1 MIEPSLALQTAI
13 NTRLISTPAV
23 TALVAAD
30 QIRTGSMR
38 REQLPSVI
46 MAGAQIEY
54 LGYGAG
60 NQYSARVWLDLHIWA
75 LDGAGGDL
83 AKAIGF
89 AMHEALRA
97 PLIMTDCSLDLF
109 EAKTIRW
116 LRDPD
121 PEFAHGVLNVE
132 AVVRWKL

>member
-13 NTRLISTPAV
+13 NTRLSSTPAV

-46 MAGAQIEY
+46 MQGSQTQY
-54 LGYGAG
+54 LGYASG
-60 NQYSARVWLDLHIWA
+60 NQYLARVWLDLHIWA
-75 LDGAGGDL
+75 LDAGGDL

-89 AMHEALRA
+89 ALHQALRA
-97 PLIMTDCSLDLF
+97 PLVMTDCDLDFF
-109 EAKTIRW
+109 EAKDIRW
-116 LRDPD
+116 PRDPD
-121 PEFAHGVLNVE
+121 PDFAHGIFTLE
-132 AVVRWKL
+132 AVIRWKL

>member
-13 NTRLISTPAV
+13 NTRLSSTPAV
-23 TALVAAD
+23 TALVSAD

-46 MAGAQIEY
+46 MEGSQTEY
-54 LGYGAG
+54 LGYNSGR
-60 NQYSARVWLDLHIWA
+60 QYSARVWLDLHIWA
-75 LDGAGGDL
+75 LDAGGDL

-89 AMHEALRA
+89 ALHGALLA
-97 PLIMTDCSLDLF
+97 PLVMVDCAIDFF
-109 EAKTIRW
+109 EAKNVRW

-121 PEFAHGVLNVE
+121 PDFAHGVLNVE
-132 AVVRWKL
+132 AVIRWSV

>member
-13 NTRLISTPAV
+13 NARLTTTPAV
-23 TALVAAD
+23 VALVAAD

-46 MAGAQIEY
+46 MQGAQTEY
-54 LGYGAG
+54 LGYASG
-60 NQYSARVWLDLHIWA
+60 NQYLARVFLDLHIWT
-75 LDGAGGDL
+75 LDAGGDM

-89 AMHEALRA
+89 ALHGALLA
-97 PLIMTDCSLDLF
+97 PLDMVDCAIDFF
-109 EAKTIRW
+109 EAKNVRW

-121 PEFAHGVLNVE
+121 PDFAHGVLNVE
-132 AVVRWKL
+132 AVIRWRL

>member
-13 NTRLISTPAV
+13 NARLISTPAV

-38 REQLPSVI
+38 REQLPCII
-46 MAGAQIEY
+46 MAGSQTEF
-54 LGYGAG
+54 LGYAAG
-60 NQYSARVWLDLHIWA
+60 GQYIARVYMDLHIWA
-75 LDGAGGDL
+75 LDAGSDL

-89 AMHEALRA
+89 ALHNALRA
-97 PLIMTDCSLDLF
+97 PLATEDCYIDEF
-109 EAKTIRW
+109 EASSVLW

-121 PEFAHGVLNVE
+121 PDFAHGVFKIE
-132 AVVRWKL
+132 AVIRWRL